1 MIGGENT
8 PATAAVA
15 IIAAFESCSGSA
27 ASSTASVNEKT
38 IPVTI
43 AYRNDRVGGEMELP
57 ADWRVNLD
65 DALLERLREWLTPE
79 NVQVLY

>member
-1 MIGGENT
+1 M
-8 PATAAVA
+8 
-15 IIAAFESCSGSA
+15 
-27 ASSTASVNEKT
+27 T
-38 IPVTI
+38 IE
-43 AYRNDRVGGEMELP
+43 YRNDRVGGEVELP